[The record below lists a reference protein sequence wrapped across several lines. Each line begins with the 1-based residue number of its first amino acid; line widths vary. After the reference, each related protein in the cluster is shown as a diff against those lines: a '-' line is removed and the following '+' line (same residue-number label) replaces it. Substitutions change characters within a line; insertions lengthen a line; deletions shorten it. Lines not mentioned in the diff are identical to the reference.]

1 MAKSITIMGS
11 GNTGLSTALKLKNDG
26 HKVCLYE
33 LPEFSESTDSM
44 GNVFSL
50 TLLSEKINLQ
60 IDLITN
66 NAKEAL
72 DFSKIIIICVPAYA
86 HKSFAK
92 MLSGLVTKEHVIIL
106 MPGTLGSLELK
117 SYLINNKSEIPII
130 GETDTSPFVCRK
142 TANSEALILGEVP
155 NLGIGIM
162 PKNRTNEVIEIL
174 SDFFNGLVP
183 YEDVLMC
190 GLSSLNP
197 VVHPAGVILNAGRIE
212 KSEGE
217 FYFYNE
223 GITKSVSGVI
233 ESVDDERRKIGDF
246 FGYKLD
252 RVANAFHNAGF
263 GVKGTLME
271 TISSSDMLTSLKAP
285 GVINHRWLT
294 EDISFG
300 IYTWSIL
307 GEKFEIN
314 THTMKTL
321 VEMGSILL
329 RNNLKKSGRNL
340 EDLGIE
346 KMSLSEIKNYL

>member
-1 MAKSITIMGS
+1 
-11 GNTGLSTALKLKNDG
+11 
-26 HKVCLYE
+26 
-33 LPEFSESTDSM
+33 
-44 GNVFSL
+44 
-50 TLLSEKINLQ
+50 
-60 IDLITN
+60 
-66 NAKEAL
+66 
-72 DFSKIIIICVPAYA
+72 
-86 HKSFAK
+86 
-92 MLSGLVTKEHVIIL
+92 
-106 MPGTLGSLELK
+106 
-117 SYLINNKSEIPII
+117 
-130 GETDTSPFVCRK
+130 
-142 TANSEALILGEVP
+142 
-155 NLGIGIM
+155 M

-174 SDFFNGLVP
+174 SEYFNGLVP

-329 RNNLKKSGRNL
+329 QNNLKKSGRNL

>member
-1 MAKSITIMGS
+1 M
-11 GNTGLSTALKLKNDG
+11 
-26 HKVCLYE
+26 
-33 LPEFSESTDSM
+33 
-44 GNVFSL
+44 
-50 TLLSEKINLQ
+50 
-60 IDLITN
+60 
-66 NAKEAL
+66 
-72 DFSKIIIICVPAYA
+72 
-86 HKSFAK
+86 
-92 MLSGLVTKEHVIIL
+92 
-106 MPGTLGSLELK
+106 
-117 SYLINNKSEIPII
+117 
-130 GETDTSPFVCRK
+130 
-142 TANSEALILGEVP
+142 
-155 NLGIGIM
+155 
-162 PKNRTNEVIEIL
+162 
-174 SDFFNGLVP
+174 
-183 YEDVLMC
+183 
-190 GLSSLNP
+190 NP

-329 RNNLKKSGRNL
+329 CNHRQLR
-340 EDLGIE
+340 
-346 KMSLSEIKNYL
+346 